1 MDSLVVFRRE
11 FAPIHRIVYND
22 VNERTEDVVM
32 EILTANEAKI
42 NFGELLLKTQ
52 RAPVRITRSG
62 KPVAVV
68 VSSNDYNAIEEFKM
82 RHLKGELARSL
93 DDEATGKIEDFDSFF
108 SDLMAGKY
116 D

>member
-1 MDSLVVFRRE
+1 MLEV
-11 FAPIHRIVYND
+11 
-22 VNERTEDVVM
+22 
-32 EILTANEAKI
+32 LTANEAKT

-68 VSSNDYNAIEEFKM
+68 MSSRDYDAIEEFKM
-82 RHLKGELARSL
+82 QFLKGELARSL
-93 DDEATGKIEDFDSFF
+93 ADEAAGKIEDYDSFF
-108 SDLMAGKY
+108 DSLMAGKY